1 MLETG
6 LHDSSGLLCQAFSS
20 ILNVRAKGVY
30 STDFISSRR
39 WVLLN
44 NSWSWGTLAL
54 LSPFR
59 NYNVDPSRP
68 MTGSDDIA
76 IAMGTPRLELHIY
89 SSTIKLRI
97 KLFVSV
103 LSTNYILLA
112 TATPYSNLRI
122 FTIAF
127 EKYLAQS
134 TVSTIQDER
143 RCKPR

>member
-1 MLETG
+1 
-6 LHDSSGLLCQAFSS
+6 
-20 ILNVRAKGVY
+20 
-30 STDFISSRR
+30 
-39 WVLLN
+39 
-44 NSWSWGTLAL
+44 
-54 LSPFR
+54 
-59 NYNVDPSRP
+59 